1 MLYLKYL
8 TICLLN
14 QIILNFL
21 FSGCDMDSP
30 RRPSPEGKGE
40 EEAFDGQSALHLAC
54 AWGLE
59 QVVQTLIEHG
69 ADVNLQVQFINFHN
83 IMDVIHC

>member
-1 MLYLKYL
+1 
-8 TICLLN
+8 
-14 QIILNFL
+14 
-21 FSGCDMDSP
+21 MDSP

-40 EEAFDGQSALHLAC
+40 EEAFDGQSALHLSC

-69 ADVNLQVQFINFHN
+69 ADVNLQV
-83 IMDVIHC
+83 